1 MDKCRIPNIGV
12 IEMGIR
18 RQAREIAVQALY
30 MLEFHDSISKDEKLD
45 SSKLNDIFDYF
56 ESPSPCQHF
65 AEILIKGVCSKQE
78 IIDKIISASSQNW
91 SLVRMARVDRAL
103 LRVATFELQY
113 LNEIPRSVTIN
124 EAIEISKRYSS
135 DDSPMFINGIL
146 DRIASSLTPEI
157 SLEKVKDF
165 EGAKD
170 KKDSAK
176 VDSGKVSDSRSQEEF
191 VISNRR

>member
-1 MDKCRIPNIGV
+1 MDKCQIPNIGV

-30 MLEFHDSISKDEKLD
+30 MLEFHDSISKHEKLD
-45 SSKLNDIFDYF
+45 STKLIYIFDYF
-56 ESPSPCQHF
+56 ESPSACQPF
-65 AEILIKGVCSKQE
+65 AEILIKGVCSNQE
-78 IIDKIISASSQNW
+78 SIDKIISTSSQNW

-146 DRIASSLTPEI
+146 DRIASSLTPEV

-176 VDSGKVSDSRSQEEF
+176 VDSTKVSDSRPQEEF
-191 VISNRR
+191 VILNRR